1 MSRIIE
7 DSWEHYKRLFNK
19 MVQSTKDVLTL
30 SQLVEQMQ
38 KAHES
43 FSKELE
49 QIASKFHDQIQGDA
63 GDHDGLLFAYQHLSN
78 YLLKISQSHLHLS
91 KNISS
96 EILEPF
102 KTFIENF
109 RQTNRETSSNAKE
122 WLNEMEKKREKL
134 LDSQKDF
141 YSNRKKAES
150 YTEVIEKTA
159 ELVEKGAKTQAD
171 LQKVTHRSVQL
182 KFEAEESQE
191 EYKKMI
197 NQVNLEWESFSKQ
210 FPTIFKRFQYNDE
223 SRIAFSRQTISKI
236 VQYLQSQNQIDLNSA
251 IQYQDKFQEYEKQIV
266 SDQRPELWKVISKG
280 QNVQFLEK
288 LNTYQEK
295 FINYETWK
303 KNQEQEYNQQV
314 QKQNIDKK
322 DFEDSI
328 NFQEDQQMTE
338 EEYKKVDQ
346 LILDILDKTKSNLQL
361 FQKKCQS
368 ISGRSSLN
376 SSILDDQQTLSS
388 QLSSSKIEINHDT
401 LNEDS
406 KSDQSFDGDSLAQ
419 SQRSF
424 QTNFIG
430 LFGSQ
435 QVCEY
440 FIDNL
445 SEGIQ
450 KTPHFYVELVEEK
463 FIDVCELIKIV
474 LNYIS
479 SCQNDYISPETFQ
492 NVLLIITRLIKNQK
506 KNHKEFL
513 ATHVNDFKFLYNTKN
528 WEDLFDF
535 IKTRKL
541 EDKKK
546 KFNLLKDGQPPIF
559 SSKNIQKGIKLIG
572 FGLNKIGGFFQKKQ
586 EKPSEEDKAMES
598 EISYFTLEEL
608 NKYLLNIELSSEFV
622 SDLIIDLAKKKG
634 AYLDQIPRIL
644 EKQENKK
651 NSELRRKFDS
661 YKIKKRQDEERFE
674 QIQKNKLL
682 IKVYGIKCALQFL
695 STKDKPWQL
704 MSLNSAFKQHL
715 RKQIFKIYLFRD
727 SEKEWLNKNR
737 VQTWLSILNIDRL
750 KFDYLQYKK
759 EVAINAKHD
768 QIEEIITLDV
778 NRSLHLHQDRIN
790 SNQLQSL
797 LRIFAYY
804 NTDIS
809 YCQGM
814 NYIAGFLYLIILD
827 EAQTYKAFHTVMNT
841 YFKQLLTDNF
851 EQLKVVFYQLERLIG
866 IFLPEL
872 AEHLKQEC
880 VDSNYY
886 ATSWFITIFSSVFQY
901 AKDSYLLCVIW
912 DIFLCEG
919 WKGFFKCVLWILK
932 LNSPKLTKL
941 DFDDILHSL
950 SDLIKAEMFVNSYA
964 DLKKKGIL
972 PNVDSIKTE
981 IKQIKVTN
989 KLLENL
995 QNEHKFFQ
1003 LNLKKKLQG
1012 LQQ

>member
-1 MSRIIE
+1 MNRILE
-7 DSWEHYKRLFNK
+7 DSWEHYKCLFNK

-109 RQTNRETSSNAKE
+109 RQTNRETSTNAKQ

-134 LDSQKDF
+134 LESQKEF

-150 YTEVIEKTA
+150 YSEVIEKTA
-159 ELVEKGAKTQAD
+159 DLVEKGTKTQID
-171 LQKVTHRSVQL
+171 LQKVTHHSVEL
-182 KFEAEESQE
+182 KFQAEESQE

-197 NQVNLEWESFSKQ
+197 NQVNLEWENFSKQ
-210 FPTIFKRFQYNDE
+210 YPTIFMRFQYNDE

-236 VQYLQSQNQIDLNSA
+236 AQYLQSQNQIDLNSA
-251 IQYQDKFQEYEKQIV
+251 IQYQDKFQEYEKQMV

-280 QNVQFLEK
+280 SNVQFLER
-288 LNTYQEK
+288 LNSYQEK
-295 FINYETWK
+295 FLNYEIWK
-303 KNQEQEYNQQV
+303 KNQEQDQNSQV
-314 QKQNIDKK
+314 QKQNK
-322 DFEDSI
+322 DNKDIEDTI
-328 NFQEDQQMTE
+328 NFQEDQQLTE
-338 EEYKKVDQ
+338 EEYKKIDQ
-346 LILDILDKTKSNLQL
+346 LILDILDKTKINLQL

-376 SSILDDQQTLSS
+376 SSMLDEQQTVAS
-388 QLSSSKIEINHDT
+388 QLSSSKIETNQDT
-401 LNEDS
+401 LIEDS
-406 KSDQSFDGDSLAQ
+406 KSDQSFDGDSLVY

-424 QTNFIG
+424 QTNFLG
-430 LFGSQ
+430 LFGNY
-435 QVCEY
+435 QVCQY

-445 SEGIQ
+445 SESIQ
-450 KTPHFYVELVEEK
+450 KKSRFYLELVEEK
-463 FIDVCELIKIV
+463 FIDVCELMRFV
-474 LNYIS
+474 LNYFS
-479 SCQNDYISPETFQ
+479 SCQKEKISPETFQ
-492 NVLLIITRLIKNQK
+492 NILIIITRVIKNQK
-506 KNHKEFL
+506 TNHKEFL
-513 ATHVNDFKFLYNTKN
+513 AIHVNDIKILYNTKN

-535 IKTRKL
+535 IKTKKM

-546 KFNLLKDGQPPIF
+546 KINLLKEGEPTLF
-559 SSKNIQKGIKLIG
+559 NSKNIQKGIKLLG
-572 FGLNKIGGFFQKKQ
+572 FGLNKIGGLFQKKQ
-586 EKPSEEDKAMES
+586 EKPSEEEKAMES
-598 EISYFTLEEL
+598 ELSYFTLDEL
-608 NKYLLNIELSSEFV
+608 NKHLLNIELSCEFV

-651 NSELRRKFDS
+651 NSELRRNFYS
-661 YKIKKRQDEERFE
+661 YKNKKRQDEERFE
-674 QIQKNKLL
+674 NIQKNKLL

-704 MSLNSAFKQHL
+704 MQLNSTFKQHL
-715 RKQIFKIYLFRD
+715 RKQIYKIYLFRD
-727 SEKEWLNKNR
+727 SETEWINKNR
-737 VQTWLSILNIDRL
+737 VQTWLSILNISSL
-750 KFDYLQYKK
+750 KFDYVQYKK

-827 EAQTYKAFHTVMNT
+827 EASTYKAFHTVMNT

-851 EQLKVVFYQLERLIG
+851 EQLKVVFYQLERLLS

-872 AEHLKQEC
+872 AEHLKQEN

-901 AKDSYLLCVIW
+901 AKNSYLLCVIW

-932 LNSPKLTKL
+932 LNSSRLIKI

-950 SDLIKAEMFVNSYA
+950 SDLIKSEIFVNSYS

-972 PNVDSIKTE
+972 PSVDTIKSE
-981 IKQIKVTN
+981 IKQIRVTN

-1003 LNLKKKLQG
+1003 LNLKKKLFGMQ
-1012 LQQ
+1012 

>member
-1 MSRIIE
+1 MNRILE
-7 DSWEHYKRLFNK
+7 DSWEHYKNLFNK
-19 MVQSTKDVLTL
+19 MVQSTKDVITL

-38 KAHES
+38 KAHEQ

-78 YLLKISQSHLHLS
+78 YLLKISQSHMYLS
-91 KNISS
+91 KNIAS

-109 RQTNRETSSNAKE
+109 RQTNRETSTNAKL
-122 WLNEMEKKREKL
+122 WLNDMEKKREKL
-134 LDSQKDF
+134 LESQRLF
-141 YSNRKKAES
+141 YSNRKIAES
-150 YTEVIEKTA
+150 YNEVIEKTA
-159 ELVEKGAKTQAD
+159 ELVEKGTKTQID
-171 LQKVTHRSVQL
+171 LQKVTHHSVQL
-182 KFEAEESQE
+182 KFKAEESQE
-191 EYKKMI
+191 EYKKTI
-197 NQVNLEWESFSKQ
+197 NQVNLEWENFSKQ
-210 FPTIFKRFQYNDE
+210 YPTIFTRFQYNDE

-266 SDQRPELWKVISKG
+266 SDKRPELWKVISKG
-280 QNVQFLEK
+280 QSVQFLER
-288 LNTYQEK
+288 LNCYQEK
-295 FINYETWK
+295 FLNYEAWK
-303 KNQEQEYNQQV
+303 KNQEQDQNQSV
-314 QKQNIDKK
+314 QKSNK
-322 DFEDSI
+322 DNKEIEDSI

-338 EEYKKVDQ
+338 EEYQKVDQ
-346 LILDILDKTKSNLQL
+346 LVFDILDDTKINLQL
-361 FQKKCQS
+361 FQKKCS
-368 ISGRSSLN
+368 SFSGRSSLN
-376 SSILDDQQTLSS
+376 SSMIDDQQTLSS
-388 QLSSSKIEINHDT
+388 QLSSSKIEIHHDT

-406 KSDQSFDGDSLAQ
+406 KSDYSFDGDSCAL

-424 QTNFIG
+424 QTNFLG

-445 SEGIQ
+445 TQNIQ
-450 KTPHFYVELVEEK
+450 KKSSFNIELVEEK
-463 FIDVCELIKIV
+463 FIDVCELMKVV

-479 SCQNDYISPETFQ
+479 SCQNEKISPETFQ
-492 NVLLIITRLIKNQK
+492 NILIIITKIIKKQK
-506 KNHKEFL
+506 KNRKEFL
-513 ATHVNDFKFLYNTKN
+513 ATHVNDLKLLYNTKN

-535 IKTRKL
+535 IKIKKL
-541 EDKKK
+541 DDKKK
-546 KFNLLKDGQPPIF
+546 KINLLKEQPTIF
-559 SSKNIQKGIKLIG
+559 NSKNIQKGIKLLG

-586 EKPSEEDKAMES
+586 EKLSEEDKALES
-598 EISYFTLEEL
+598 ELSYFTLDEL

-651 NSELRRKFDS
+651 NSELRRNFLS
-661 YKIKKRQDEERFE
+661 YKNKKRRDEERFE
-674 QIQKNKLL
+674 KIQKNKLL
-682 IKVYGIKCALQFL
+682 LKVYGIKCALQFL

-704 MSLNSAFKQHL
+704 LQLNSTFKQNL
-715 RKQIFKIYLFRD
+715 RKQIYKIYLFRD
-727 SEKEWLNKNR
+727 SETEWLNKNR
-737 VQTWLSILNIDRL
+737 VQTWLSILNIDSL
-750 KFDYLQYKK
+750 KFNYIDYKK
-759 EVAINAKHD
+759 EVAINAKPD

-814 NYIAGFLYLIILD
+814 NYIAGFLYLIILN

-851 EQLKVVFYQLERLIG
+851 EQLKVVFYQLERLLS

-872 AEHLKQEC
+872 ADHLKQQG

-901 AKDSYLLCVIW
+901 AKDSYLLCAIW

-932 LNSPKLTKL
+932 LISPKLTKL

-950 SDLIKAEMFVNSYA
+950 SDLIKNELFVNSYS

-972 PNVDSIKTE
+972 PNVDNIKTE

-1012 LQQ
+1012 IQQ